1 MTGTL
6 SQGASGVGNLDRLYP
21 DGEPLPES
29 APHELVR
36 HDAATV
42 LRQYFSTHD
51 DVFVGSNLN
60 VYHREG
66 DVAAV
71 VEPDVLVVA
80 DVAAAQ
86 LRGIYSYRTFQHGGA
101 VLFVLEVL
109 ESDSFIAEM
118 AYHRPDEARREDL
131 DYKRHAYAAIG
142 VAELWC
148 VDPTG
153 GDIAGEVLTAERLTD
168 GRWAPIEVTVDD
180 AGTWRAHSDSL
191 NLDIAWR
198 DRELLFYPPRN
209 DQPLPDL
216 ARAVAARQEAETA
229 HRAERNARL
238 TAETAHRTE
247 RVLRRAEQEA
257 LQAAERKVEAQ
268 AEEIVRQA
276 TEIARL
282 KELLRRNGGP
292 ADGRPHDPPG

>member
-6 SQGASGVGNLDRLYP
+6 SHGASGVSDLDRLYP

-29 APHELVR
+29 APHERVR

-42 LRQYFSTHD
+42 LRQYFSTRD

-80 DVAAAQ
+80 EVAVAQ
-86 LRGIYSYRTFQHGGA
+86 LRGIASYRTFQHGGS

-118 AYHRPDEARREDL
+118 AYLRPEEARREDL
-131 DYKRHAYAAIG
+131 DYKRNAYAAIG
-142 VAELWC
+142 VAELWS

-153 GDIAGEVLTAERLTD
+153 GDIAGEVLQAERLYD
-168 GRWAPIEVTVDD
+168 GRWTPIAVSVND

-191 NLDIAWR
+191 NLDIAWA
-198 DRELLFYPPRN
+198 DRELLFYLPGH
-209 DQPLPDL
+209 DEPLPNL
-216 ARAVAARQEAETA
+216 ARADAAR
-229 HRAERNARL
+229 RAERNAR
-238 TAETAHRTE
+238 
-247 RVLRRAEQEA
+247 
-257 LQAAERKVEAQ
+257 QAAE
-268 AEEIVRQA
+268 AEV
-276 TEIARL
+276 ARL
-282 KELLRRNGGP
+282 RELLRRNGGP
-292 ADGRPHDPPG
+292 EDGQPDDPPG

>member
-6 SQGASGVGNLDRLYP
+6 SHGASGVGNLDRLYP

-80 DVAAAQ
+80 EVAAAQ
-86 LRGIYSYRTFQHGGA
+86 LRGISSYRTFQHGGA

-142 VAELWC
+142 VAELWS

-153 GDIAGEVLTAERLTD
+153 GDIAGEVLKGERLHD
-168 GRWAPIEVTVDD
+168 GRWTPIPVTVDD
-180 AGTWRAHSDSL
+180 TGTWRGHSHSL
-191 NLDIAWR
+191 NLDIAWS

-209 DQPLPDL
+209 DRPLHNL
-216 ARAVAARQEAETA
+216 ARAVAAR
-229 HRAERNARL
+229 RAERNAR
-238 TAETAHRTE
+238 
-247 RVLRRAEQEA
+247 
-257 LQAAERKVEAQ
+257 QAAE
-268 AEEIVRQA
+268 AEV
-276 TEIARL
+276 ARL
-282 KELLRRNGGP
+282 RELLRRNGGP
-292 ADGRPHDPPG
+292 EDGQPDDPPG